1 MREKMKGTFY
11 VIVAMIAGLAGILF
25 GYDTGVMSGA
35 ILFIGK
41 EFTLSPLVNGIVVA
55 AVLLG
60 AFLGAILSGVLTDRY
75 GRRKVLIAVSLVFI
89 VGTALS
95 ASVFTISLL
104 IFARFIVG
112 IAIGIASYA
121 APLYISEISP
131 PRYRGALV
139 SLNQLTISVGI
150 LLSYIVDYLFSA
162 SENWRGMLA
171 IGVLPALFLLAG
183 MYFLPSSPRWLVGEG
198 RKTDALDVLAT
209 LRGSMPLAVK
219 ELDDIVETTKQE
231 KGSFAELFS
240 KKVRPVLWIGALLAI
255 IQQVTGINTIL
266 YYAPTIFEMAGFHS
280 STASILATMG
290 VGVIFVLFT
299 VIALPLIDSWGRRPL
314 LLLGLSGMFV
324 SLSALSMSF
333 FILRSSGIG
342 KGLALASMLVYI
354 ASFAISLGP
363 IMWLMIAE
371 IYPLRVRGMG
381 ASFATCIN
389 WASNW
394 LVTVTFL
401 TLVSSIGTTGT
412 FLLYACFCIASL
424 LFVVFFV
431 PETKGVTLEKIER
444 NLFAGKPWRKLG
456 V

>member
-371 IYPLRVRGMG
+371 IYPLRVRGLG

-401 TLVSSIGTTGT
+401 TLVSNIGTTGT
-412 FLLYACFCIASL
+412 FLLYTCFCIASL